1 MYKGKSVSVLIP
13 CLNEENQIKRVIES
27 LPAFVDKIVVI
38 DDNSKDKTLEI
49 LKKLQTINDKIILI
63 ENRKNLGVG
72 GSMAA
77 GYKWARDNNM
87 DMAVRMD
94 GDGQM
99 DPAHLPLLLDP
110 VASGEI
116 DYSKTNRLLSG
127 NAFNK
132 MPFSRYF
139 GNAILS
145 MLTKIA
151 SGYWHIADSQSG
163 YTAINRKA
171 LSLINWDK
179 MYKKYGQPND
189 LLILLN
195 IYNLKVRDVYTEP
208 LYDIGE
214 NSKLSI
220 PRVIFTIP
228 FLLFRRFLYRLK
240 EKYIIRDF
248 HPLVFFYAAGFLLLL
263 ISIPLLVRFIYFW
276 ISVDNIPKINFL
288 AWMLC
293 VIIGF
298 QFILFA
304 MWFDMESNKD
314 LK

>member
-1 MYKGKSVSVLIP
+1 MYKDKSVSVIIP
-13 CLNEENQIKRVIES
+13 CFNEENQVASVIETI
-27 LPAFVDKIVVI
+27 PAFVDKIVVI
-38 DDNSKDKTLEI
+38 DDNSKDKTLEV
-49 LKKLQTINDKIILI
+49 LKKLQTSNDKIILI
-63 ENRKNLGVG
+63 ENKKNQGVG
-72 GSMAA
+72 GSMAS
-77 GYKWARDNNM
+77 GYKWSRDNNI
-87 DMAVRMD
+87 DLAVRMD

-110 VASGEI
+110 VASGEV
-116 DYSKTNRLLSG
+116 DYTKTNRLLSG

-132 MPFSRYF
+132 IPFSRYF

-171 LSLINWDK
+171 LKLINWDK

-189 LLILLN
+189 LLVLLN
-195 IYNLKVRDVYTEP
+195 IYNLKVRDIYTEP

-248 HPLVFFYAAGFLLLL
+248 HPLIFFYASGFLLLL
-263 ISIPLLVRFIYFW
+263 LSIPLLVRFIYFW

-293 VIIGF
+293 VIIGI

>member
-1 MYKGKSVSVLIP
+1 MYKDKSVSVIIP
-13 CLNEENQIKRVIES
+13 CFNEENQVASVIETI
-27 LPAFVDKIVVI
+27 PAFVDKIVVI
-38 DDNSKDKTLEI
+38 DDNSKDKTLEV
-49 LKKLQTINDKIILI
+49 LKKLQTSNDKIILI
-63 ENRKNLGVG
+63 ENKKNQGVG
-72 GSMAA
+72 GSMAS
-77 GYKWARDNNM
+77 GYKWSRDNNI
-87 DMAVRMD
+87 DLAVRMD

-110 VASGEI
+110 VASGEV
-116 DYSKTNRLLSG
+116 DYTKTNRLLSG

-132 MPFSRYF
+132 IPFSRYF

-171 LSLINWDK
+171 LRLINWDK

-189 LLILLN
+189 LLVLLN
-195 IYNLKVRDVYTEP
+195 IYNLKVRDIYTEP

-220 PRVIFTIP
+220 LRVIFTIP

-248 HPLVFFYAAGFLLLL
+248 HPLVFFYASGFLLLL
-263 ISIPLLVRFIYFW
+263 LSIPLLVRFIYFW

-293 VIIGF
+293 VIIGI